1 MGWPEIVREA
11 ERTQMWELRIRKL
24 IGNNAEA
31 QSLID
36 HAHRK
41 ALHEGGKIADR
52 LAEAYADAIE
62 HGDYQ

>member
-1 MGWPEIVREA
+1 MGWTKIIREA
-11 ERTQMWELRIRKL
+11 ERAQTWELRIRKL
-24 IGNNAEA
+24 IGDNAKA

-41 ALHEGGKIADR
+41 AIYEAGKIADR

>member
-1 MGWPEIVREA
+1 MGWPEIVQEA

-24 IGNNAEA
+24 IGDDAKA

-41 ALHEGGKIADR
+41 AIYGRGKIADR
-52 LAEAYADAIE
+52 LAEAYTDAIE